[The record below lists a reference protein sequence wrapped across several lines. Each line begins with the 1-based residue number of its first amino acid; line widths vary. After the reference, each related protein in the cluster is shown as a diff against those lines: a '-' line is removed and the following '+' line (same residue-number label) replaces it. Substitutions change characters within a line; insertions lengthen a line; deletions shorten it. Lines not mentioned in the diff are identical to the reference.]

1 MYTQGG
7 GVNYGPFGSMHRDE
21 WVSFIPSHP
30 MGVLAY
36 QEGSLRDFSV
46 TAAPSSVADVEDE
59 AAVAAVDSASVALE
73 PQQFVEVGGTQWC
86 LIPRANLAS
95 LNAVL
100 HAFTYQITVLFD
112 AEVQIGLIESPQ
124 GTIPA

>member
-7 GVNYGPFGSMHRDE
+7 QLRPIQQYARDK
-21 WVSFIPSHP
+21 WVSFVPSHP

-36 QEGSLRDFSV
+36 QEWSLRDFTV

-59 AAVAAVDSASVALE
+59 AAVGAVDSASVALE

-95 LNAVL
+95 LNAEL

-112 AEVQIGLIESPQ
+112 AEVQIGLSEPPQ
-124 GTIPA
+124 GAIPA

>member
-1 MYTQGG
+1 
-7 GVNYGPFGSMHRDE
+7 MHRDE
-21 WVSFIPSHP
+21 WVSFVPSHP

-36 QEGSLRDFSV
+36 QEGSLHDFTV

-59 AAVAAVDSASVALE
+59 AAVAAVESASVAFE
-73 PQQFVEVGGTQWC
+73 PQQFVEVEGTQWC

-95 LNAVL
+95 LNAEL

-112 AEVQIGLIESPQ
+112 AEVQIGLIEPPQ
-124 GTIPA
+124 GIIPA

>member
-1 MYTQGG
+1 MGA
-7 GVNYGPFGSMHRDE
+7 
-21 WVSFIPSHP
+21 HP
-30 MGVLAY
+30 AV
-36 QEGSLRDFSV
+36 
-46 TAAPSSVADVEDE
+46 VADVEDE

-112 AEVQIGLIESPQ
+112 AEVQIGLIEPPQ
-124 GTIPA
+124 GTSPA

>member
-7 GVNYGPFGSMHRDE
+7 QLRPIRQYARDE
-21 WVSFIPSHP
+21 WVSFVPSHP
-30 MGVLAY
+30 MDVLAY
-36 QEGSLRDFSV
+36 QEGSLRDFTV

-59 AAVAAVDSASVALE
+59 AAVGAVDSASVALE
-73 PQQFVEVGGTQWC
+73 PQRFVEVGGTQWC

-95 LNAVL
+95 LNAEL

-112 AEVQIGLIESPQ
+112 AEVQIGLIEPPQ
-124 GTIPA
+124 GAIPA